1 MLKLGIIGQARSGK
15 TTIYN
20 AVAAAQADVDA
31 YMAPTE
37 IRRTVVKVPDPRLDR
52 LFDMFQPPKKVH
64 AEIEYV
70 DFPAMTGDANEVNAL
85 PREVRDLDALIMV
98 LREFGDNADPVAQSR
113 ALREELILADLGVI
127 EKRLTRLEK
136 EVASGRTENQ
146 VEHDALVRCRQ
157 ALESERPIRS
167 VELSLHERKLLHGYG
182 FLSGMPLLAV
192 INASDSGSKAVEE
205 DWAARLDLGPHSM
218 VRVVRGKLEGELNDL
233 PEEDRSA
240 FMADLGL
247 AHSALDGMIASS
259 YSLLGL
265 ITFFTGGSEKDV
277 HAWTVESG
285 AKAPQAAGVIHS
297 DLERGFIRAEVT
309 PVDDLISLGSLA
321 ATRKA
326 GKTRLEGK
334 EYTVVDGDYILF
346 RFNV

>member
-1 MLKLGIIGQARSGK
+1 MPKLGIIGQPRSGK

-31 YMAPTE
+31 YLAPTE

-52 LFDMFQPPKKVH
+52 LFDLFAPPKKVH
-64 AEIEYV
+64 AEVEYV
-70 DFPAMTGDANEVNAL
+70 DFPAMTGDAEEINAL
-85 PREVRDLDALIMV
+85 PRAVRDLDALIMV
-98 LREFGDNADPVAQSR
+98 LREFGDSPDPAAQSR
-113 ALREELILADLGVI
+113 ALCEELILADLAVI
-127 EKRLTRLEK
+127 EKRLARLSK

-146 VEHDALVRCRQ
+146 IEHDALVRCRG
-157 ALESERPIRS
+157 ALENEQPLRN
-167 VELSLHERKLLHGYG
+167 VELSPLEKKLLHGFG
-182 FLSGMPLLAV
+182 FLSGMSLLAV
-192 INASDSGSKAVEE
+192 INAPDAGSSASEE
-205 DWAARLDLGPHSM
+205 EWTARLDLGPRSL

-233 PEEDRSA
+233 PEEERGA
-240 FMADLGL
+240 FLADLGL
-247 AHSALDGMIASS
+247 TCSALDGMISAS

-265 ITFFTGGSEKDV
+265 ITFFTGASEKEV
-277 HAWTVESG
+277 HAWTVENGS
-285 AKAPQAAGVIHS
+285 KAPQAAGVIHS

-334 EYTVVDGDYILF
+334 DYTVADGDYILF

>member
-1 MLKLGIIGQARSGK
+1 
-15 TTIYN
+15 
-20 AVAAAQADVDA
+20 
-31 YMAPTE
+31 
-37 IRRTVVKVPDPRLDR
+37 
-52 LFDMFQPPKKVH
+52 
-64 AEIEYV
+64 
-70 DFPAMTGDANEVNAL
+70 
-85 PREVRDLDALIMV
+85 
-98 LREFGDNADPVAQSR
+98 
-113 ALREELILADLGVI
+113 
-127 EKRLTRLEK
+127 
-136 EVASGRTENQ
+136 
-146 VEHDALVRCRQ
+146 
-157 ALESERPIRS
+157 
-167 VELSLHERKLLHGYG
+167 
-182 FLSGMPLLAV
+182 
-192 INASDSGSKAVEE
+192 
-205 DWAARLDLGPHSM
+205 M

-233 PEEDRSA
+233 PEEDRAA

-247 AHSALDGMIASS
+247 VHSALDGMIASS

-309 PVDDLISLGSLA
+309 PVDDLISLGSLV

-326 GKTRLEGK
+326 GRTRLEGK